1 METTAVKAQPITE
14 KIPEKLPEIPV
25 EAPKTQPETQKKP
38 LPEVRVLGEAF
49 HTYIIAEDKDGLW
62 LIDKHAAHEKML
74 FDKLKQELGDMPSQL
89 LLAPQPVTL
98 SQTEKAVCLEH
109 AELLRKA
116 GLVVEDFG
124 RGALLVREAPMYL
137 APEDIPFVL
146 SDMAGRLQ
154 SHRGTENELL
164 EELLKS
170 MACKAAVKAGM
181 VTDTAE
187 LQTFAQTV
195 LANDSVRN
203 CPHGRPCVT
212 YVSRYQLEK
221 LFKRIV

>member
-1 METTAVKAQPITE
+1 
-14 KIPEKLPEIPV
+14 
-25 EAPKTQPETQKKP
+25 
-38 LPEVRVLGEAF
+38 
-49 HTYIIAEDKDGLW
+49 
-62 LIDKHAAHEKML
+62 ML

>member
-1 METTAVKAQPITE
+1 
-14 KIPEKLPEIPV
+14 
-25 EAPKTQPETQKKP
+25 
-38 LPEVRVLGEAF
+38 
-49 HTYIIAEDKDGLW
+49 
-62 LIDKHAAHEKML
+62 
-74 FDKLKQELGDMPSQL
+74 
-89 LLAPQPVTL
+89 
-98 SQTEKAVCLEH
+98 
-109 AELLRKA
+109 
-116 GLVVEDFG
+116 
-124 RGALLVREAPMYL
+124 
-137 APEDIPFVL
+137 
-146 SDMAGRLQ
+146 MAGRLQ

-195 LANDSVRN
+195 LANDAVRN

-221 LFKRIV
+221 LFKRVL